1 MDPVITLIPIVSV
14 ISIVVMIIFIRKF
27 TNEERMAM
35 IEKGVEANIFNR
47 KTNAY
52 PNLRYGL
59 LLVGAGIGLLMGA
72 ILDNGRVIQEE
83 AAYFSMLFI
92 FGGLGL
98 FTSYFIEKRAE
109 EKEREKEG

>member
-1 MDPVITLIPIVSV
+1 MDPVITLIPIVTV

-27 TNEERMAM
+27 TNDERMAM

-59 LLVGAGIGLLMGA
+59 LLVGAGLGLLVGA
-72 ILDNGRVIQEE
+72 LFANTRMIDEE
-83 AAYFSMLFI
+83 ASYFSMLFI

-98 FTSYFIEKRAE
+98 FLSYFIEKKAA
-109 EKEREKEG
+109 EKEDNI